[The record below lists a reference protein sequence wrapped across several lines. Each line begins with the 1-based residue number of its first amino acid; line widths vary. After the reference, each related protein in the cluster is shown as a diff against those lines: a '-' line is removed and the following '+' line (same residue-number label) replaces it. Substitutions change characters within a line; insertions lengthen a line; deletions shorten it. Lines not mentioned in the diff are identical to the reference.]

1 MKAMKAAINL
11 TREQVA
17 EIVET
22 YTTVMQEDPS
32 RDGMTLFFDPEMVK
46 VSEWEIHPDC
56 HPFIAL

>member
-1 MKAMKAAINL
+1 MKALKASINL

-17 EIVET
+17 EIVDT
-22 YTTVMQEDPS
+22 FTAVMQEDTS
-32 RDGMTLFFDPEMVK
+32 RDGMTLFFDPDMVT

>member
-1 MKAMKAAINL
+1 MLAMKASITL

-22 YTTVMQEDPS
+22 FNTVFQDDQTLEI
-32 RDGMTLFFDPEMVK
+32 MTLLCDPDAVTMRA
-46 VSEWEIHPDC
+46 WAIHPDA